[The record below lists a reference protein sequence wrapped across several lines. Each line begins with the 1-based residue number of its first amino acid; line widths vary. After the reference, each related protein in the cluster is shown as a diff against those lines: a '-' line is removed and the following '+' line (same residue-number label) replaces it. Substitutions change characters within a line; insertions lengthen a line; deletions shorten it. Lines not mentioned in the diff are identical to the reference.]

1 MFYGIVELLRMCG
14 LGAPLGCRN
23 ALTAKLICFSFL
35 NTCWI
40 GFMAELELFLVQAWI
55 IWNQRNIVIHGG
67 KLKEP
72 SWLNKRAVDYLDE
85 Y

>member
-1 MFYGIVELLRMCG
+1 MFQLFEYLLDR
-14 LGAPLGCRN
+14 L
-23 ALTAKLICFSFL
+23 S
-35 NTCWI
+35 
-40 GFMAELELFLVQAWI
+40 MAELELFLVQAWI
-55 IWNQRNIVIHGG
+55 IWNQMNIVIHGG